1 MKTTFLYSIIM
12 PLGILALAISLSAH
26 AADTEPNSIGGNEK
40 KTAVDYWAEFKQDSE
55 QTWKDSKSAFKD
67 GWIEGK
73 LAAAL
78 SLNKHLDPFPI
89 NIRVD
94 DNRATLEGEVHS
106 DIEKDLAENIAL
118 GIEGID
124 SVTNNINVIEK
135 PAPAAEPTKKGRSF
149 AQYVADVSTTAAIKT
164 ELLASKNIKG
174 LDIKVDT
181 FNDKVTLSGKVES
194 LEERALAQAIA
205 AKHNDVKGVINNLQ
219 VKS

>member
-12 PLGILALAISLSAH
+12 PLGILALAISLSTH

-40 KTAVDYWAEFKQDSE
+40 KTAADYWAEFKQDSE

-89 NIRVD
+89 NVRVD
-94 DNRATLEGEVHS
+94 DSRATLEGEVHS

-135 PAPAAEPTKKGRSF
+135 PATAAEPTKKGRSF

-181 FNDKVTLSGKVES
+181 FNDKVTLSGRVES

>member
-12 PLGILALAISLSAH
+12 PLGILALAISLSTH

-40 KTAVDYWAEFKQDSE
+40 KTAADYWAEFKQDSE

-89 NIRVD
+89 NVRVD
-94 DNRATLEGEVHS
+94 DSRATLEGEVHS

-135 PAPAAEPTKKGRSF
+135 PATTAEPTKKGRSF

-181 FNDKVTLSGKVES
+181 FNDKVTLSGRVES